1 MGKYTYAFL
10 LQNDST
16 VTSQCMKFIFGDE
29 KEVYLLDKSVLP
41 VTEKKVCEREK
52 RGSALGWNMDMQTL
66 VHFAL
71 IQTNGSAYYD
81 GVILQG
87 AK

>member
-41 VTEKKVCEREK
+41 VTEKKVCK
-52 RGSALGWNMDMQTL
+52 RGKKRIGPGMKYGHANPSSFCA
-66 VHFAL
+66 H
-71 IQTNGSAYYD
+71 TNER
-81 GVILQG
+81 VCVV
-87 AK
+87 